1 MSQKWVVLLV
11 NWRWW
16 WFIFVGF
23 KKKEKLASVRRKD
36 IGTKHSN
43 YSRLLILWVFR
54 SCLPPPTF
62 YPSHNIGF
70 LLQKSNKEVVP
81 PLKEKNRRQDLLANM
96 PAWLQGTPTW
106 KMVIMAEVSSSWHKL
121 LKCSFRERFPSSF
134 VTQAPLKVGS
144 FETGK
149 FSLHYFRSLT
159 PSVNWVFIRFPRQ
172 KNSDG
177 ISLKT
182 KEISQMARKLGIG

>member
-23 KKKEKLASVRRKD
+23 KKKEKLASIRRKD
-36 IGTKHSN
+36 IRTKHSN

-81 PLKEKNRRQDLLANM
+81 PLKEKNIRQEICQLEFIEPQL
-96 PAWLQGTPTW
+96 W
-106 KMVIMAEVSSSWHKL
+106 KWMSNLEIMAEVTPHGPYCWNVHFAKDSRALLWHSRLSKWAL
-121 LKCSFRERFPSSF
+121 LKQASF
-134 VTQAPLKVGS
+134 
-144 FETGK
+144 
-149 FSLHYFRSLT
+149 H
-159 PSVNWVFIRFPRQ
+159 FIT
-172 KNSDG
+172 SD
-177 ISLKT
+177 LW
-182 KEISQMARKLGIG
+182 RRV

>member
-23 KKKEKLASVRRKD
+23 KKKEKLASIRRKD
-36 IGTKHSN
+36 IRTKHSN

-106 KMVIMAEVSSSWHKL
+106 KFVNNCWSFLLMAHIVEMFISRKIPELFCDTGASQSWLFWNRQVFTSLLQIFDAECKL
-121 LKCSFRERFPSSF
+121 SF
-134 VTQAPLKVGS
+134 
-144 FETGK
+144 
-149 FSLHYFRSLT
+149 Y
-159 PSVNWVFIRFPRQ
+159 
-172 KNSDG
+172 
-177 ISLKT
+177 
-182 KEISQMARKLGIG
+182 